1 MRNVLDVIQEAKA
14 GELDEWSE
22 IDAYEESM
30 IENTTGISW
39 VQQCRFSKYSSIN
52 YCYGTLVN
60 RIRAYNEK
68 LKDFLALGIYAND
81 AWRDSLCKL
90 AKNILGII
98 MYILWFDYGIET
110 TAEEC
115 CSSDEIEIDIALS
128 SYCDAKGID
137 KLSFIEE
144 LIEYRAE
151 YKYSFSI
158 FEDYPEL
165 EESFISMMG
174 PYLGGVDD
182 SKLTVEQVQSV
193 CSGKK
198 TPEELVNEFLFEHE
212 RLMLV
217 VHHHVLERRHLL
229 EHHGNFRALVLP
241 HDVLLHAGAELF
253 RLADVYYLP

>member
-1 MRNVLDVIQEAKA
+1 MKFLVKTHEYSKMFTAAKSDDFYNCIDCCMDTINTLRNVLDVIQEAKA

-198 TPEELVNEFLFEHE
+198 TPEELVNEFLSSDS
-212 RLMLV
+212 
-217 VHHHVLERRHLL
+217 LEDSDDLDKMTDFL
-229 EHHGNFRALVLP
+229 
-241 HDVLLHAGAELF
+241 
-253 RLADVYYLP
+253 

>member
-1 MRNVLDVIQEAKA
+1 MDTINTLRNVLDVIQEAKA

-198 TPEELVNEFLFEHE
+198 TPEELVNEFLASDS
-212 RLMLV
+212 
-217 VHHHVLERRHLL
+217 LEDSDDLDKMTD
-229 EHHGNFRALVLP
+229 FS
-241 HDVLLHAGAELF
+241 
-253 RLADVYYLP
+253 